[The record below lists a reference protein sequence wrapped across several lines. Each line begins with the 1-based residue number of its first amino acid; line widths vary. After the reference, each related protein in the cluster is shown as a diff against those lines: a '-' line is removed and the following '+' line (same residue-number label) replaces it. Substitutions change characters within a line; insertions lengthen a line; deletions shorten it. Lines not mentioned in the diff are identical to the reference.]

1 MILPKPIYSFCIL
14 LIQTLAEFFCWNG
27 QADSEV
33 YMESK
38 QSRRAK
44 TILKSNKAGELTQLD
59 FKTDNKATVI
69 KTVCRQLHQRNR
81 TENQNRPTY
90 TWSINF
96 QQQKKSFQQI
106 VLEQMDIYKRE
117 KEPQNSNYPNIA

>member
-1 MILPKPIYSFCIL
+1 
-14 LIQTLAEFFCWNG
+14 
-27 QADSEV
+27 
-33 YMESK
+33 MESK